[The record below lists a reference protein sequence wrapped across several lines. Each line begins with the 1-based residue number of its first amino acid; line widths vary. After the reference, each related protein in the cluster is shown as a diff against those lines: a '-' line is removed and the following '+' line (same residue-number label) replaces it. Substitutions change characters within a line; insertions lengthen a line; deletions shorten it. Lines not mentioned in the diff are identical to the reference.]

1 MAIHIPSTGAWYQ
14 DIAINQLF
22 EIVAID
28 DCSAT
33 IDIRYEGGEISDIDL
48 NDWAQMSLIRVNA
61 PDNSGDSMNLS
72 NHERFFTD
80 SIISLGIEADALTDL
95 GLDAEFD
102 WDDVN

>member
-14 DIAINQLF
+14 DTAINQLF
-22 EIVAID
+22 EIIAID
-28 DCSAT
+28 DTSAT